1 MSPGGCFSPPP
12 RHLLPLTTSSPSTGD
27 CALIR
32 ITLITI
38 ILIIIIIILLFII
51 ILLLFVDECAL
62 LIHDNKL
69 NLSFF
74 KSKTSRQ

>member
-38 ILIIIIIILLFII
+38 IINYNNYYFII
-51 ILLLFVDECAL
+51 YYYIVV
-62 LIHDNKL
+62 I
-69 NLSFF
+69 
-74 KSKTSRQ
+74 R

>member
-38 ILIIIIIILLFII
+38 ILIIIIIIIYYY
-51 ILLLFVDECAL
+51 FVV
-62 LIHDNKL
+62 I
-69 NLSFF
+69 
-74 KSKTSRQ
+74 R

>member
-32 ITLITI
+32 ITLIKL
-38 ILIIIIIILLFII
+38 ILIINYYYFII
-51 ILLLFVDECAL
+51 YYCCVVI
-62 LIHDNKL
+62 
-69 NLSFF
+69 
-74 KSKTSRQ
+74 R